1 MGRCEEG
8 KVLLIE
14 GSSWLLGEV
23 KINMWK
29 ILQSLSTG
37 VALSVFMKGYEGYYG
52 SLNLGDLQCG
62 DMVEVCRLMPDVC
75 TLQREGGQH
84 TIRMAISSSAQ
95 GIVTQSGKDLV
106 LSKQSAGNSVP
117 ARLLENIRRVLIRN
131 PGGVNLSD
139 FHVKYLDTFGHNL
152 ELMKSGY
159 AIISLVSLPRP
170 VEVTILEQECL
181 LQVAW
186 VNVVK
191 VVSLDLVYLQLDR
204 MMDNVWK
211 LEKEMEKFYTDQC
224 AGLTVLPS
232 SVVVGQVV
240 AALYT
245 DTAWY
250 RGRVVAVE
258 QDKSLAQIFYVDHG
272 WTAWVRIA
280 TLRCLDEQFCDLPQQ
295 VVVVKL
301 SGIREMKGGNK
312 WLGKN

>member
-1 MGRCEEG
+1 
-8 KVLLIE
+8 
-14 GSSWLLGEV
+14 
-23 KINMWK
+23 MWK

-159 AIISLVSLPRP
+159 ASLKSMLRSLDGSFLKYDSTFSDPIISLVSLPRP

-224 AGLTVLPS
+224 AGLTVL
-232 SVVVGQVV
+232 
-240 AALYT
+240 
-245 DTAWY
+245 W
-250 RGRVVAVE
+250 
-258 QDKSLAQIFYVDHG
+258 
-272 WTAWVRIA
+272 
-280 TLRCLDEQFCDLPQQ
+280 
-295 VVVVKL
+295 
-301 SGIREMKGGNK
+301 
-312 WLGKN
+312 